1 MINQK
6 SAQPDI
12 IQQTTIRFKF
22 YKKEEFKYLSH
33 LDIIRI
39 LCRALNRAGFN
50 VAYSSGYNPKPKIKF
65 SAPTPLGIESFAEYG
80 EVTVNDNINGN
91 EFKERMNKEL
101 NNKMQVVE
109 AKKLSSKPD
118 GFMNEIAINLYT
130 FILDTTT
137 SSHSSSSPSFSLSS
151 LSSSSSSFSSSSSTS
166 SSKILLEKFYRDMEE
181 GLIEK
186 SDFKNSIYRYEM
198 LPSKDNPNIIF
209 LKIYGYAKIF
219 KEKNNDFFKFNNFNL
234 FLKEHLKGYRI
245 RISNVK
251 KEESYVLDDNRI
263 KVPQI

>member
-6 SAQPDI
+6 SVQPDI

-91 EFKERMNKEL
+91 EFKERMIFHGFR
-101 NNKMQVVE
+101 QTTPVV
-109 AKKLSSKPD
+109 
-118 GFMNEIAINLYT
+118 
-130 FILDTTT
+130 
-137 SSHSSSSPSFSLSS
+137 SSPSTILNRPVSCLS
-151 LSSSSSSFSSSSSTS
+151 
-166 SSKILLEKFYRDMEE
+166 
-181 GLIEK
+181 
-186 SDFKNSIYRYEM
+186 
-198 LPSKDNPNIIF
+198 
-209 LKIYGYAKIF
+209 
-219 KEKNNDFFKFNNFNL
+219 
-234 FLKEHLKGYRI
+234 
-245 RISNVK
+245 
-251 KEESYVLDDNRI
+251 
-263 KVPQI
+263 